1 RPVVL
6 PIYPCALWRRTPGC
20 CDTCSCPGRLGRRP
34 PPPRSKHGR
43 WKPRTPSMRT
53 GLNSPASSSARD
65 PNLRVDSVAGSS
77 RSDVAEELGPD
88 VCVAVLDRAHMRDVC
103 GSQLTRF
110 IAARFQLGVDI
121 PAFELP
127 RGRCRHGLVVG
138 ER

>member
-1 RPVVL
+1 
-6 PIYPCALWRRTPGC
+6 
-20 CDTCSCPGRLGRRP
+20 
-34 PPPRSKHGR
+34 
-43 WKPRTPSMRT
+43 MRT

-88 VCVAVLDRAHMRDVC
+88 VCIAVLDRAHMRDAC

-110 IAARFQLGVDI
+110 IAARFQLGFDI

-127 RGRCRHGLVVG
+127 RGRCRPGLVVG
-138 ER
+138 EPDARQEDSHSREAFDEITKEGDEVVPTYAPIR